1 MPTQFCCS
9 RKCPVQIVMHGV
21 IIVQH
26 RVLQSCLK
34 PVLPS
39 LQNRTEDEAYLG
51 NLGPIVR
58 AAVGDRIL
66 FHFLNRLKMPVSVH
80 PHGVFYNK
88 SSEGALYSDGTSGI
102 LSIPLPYALRSGK
115 PCWLRACIE

>member
-1 MPTQFCCS
+1 MDAYS
-9 RKCPVQIVMHGV
+9 IL
-21 IIVQH
+21 
-26 RVLQSCLK
+26 LQSQVPCSYCDARSDYCTAPGTAIMLETRS
-34 PVLPS
+34 PC

-102 LSIPLPYALRSGK
+102 LSIPLPYALRIGK
-115 PCWLRACIE
+115 PCWLRACI